1 MENENQNK
9 NKEVNN
15 LSGMIFVGFM
25 FVGIAAGLFF
35 HNTAVGTLAGI
46 GVGFI
51 ASAMYRSE
59 KNK

>member
-1 MENENQNK
+1 MENQNQ
-9 NKEVNN
+9 NKEANKIG
-15 LSGMIFVGFM
+15 GMILVGFL
-25 FVGIAAGLFF
+25 FVGIASGMYFNKVAI
-35 HNTAVGTLAGI
+35 GTLAGM

>member
-1 MENENQNK
+1 MENKNSETNK
-9 NKEVNN
+9 I
-15 LSGMIFVGFM
+15 SGMIFIGFM
-25 FVGIAAGLFF
+25 FVGIAAGMYFN
-35 HNTAVGTLAGI
+35 HTGIGTLAGL

>member
-1 MENENQNK
+1 MENQNK
-9 NKEVNN
+9 EVNK
-15 LSGMIFVGFM
+15 LGGMIFIGFM
-25 FVGIAAGLFF
+25 FVGIAAGLYFK
-35 HNTAVGTLAGI
+35 NVAVGTLAGL

>member
-1 MENENQNK
+1 MENQNQ
-9 NKEVNN
+9 NKEINK
-15 LSGMIFVGFM
+15 LGGMIFVGFM
-25 FVGIAAGLFF
+25 FVGIASGMYFG
-35 HNTAVGTLAGI
+35 HVAVGTLAGM

>member
-1 MENENQNK
+1 MENKNSETNK
-9 NKEVNN
+9 IG
-15 LSGMIFVGFM
+15 GMIFVGFM
-25 FVGIAAGLFF
+25 FVGIAAGMYFGRV
-35 HNTAVGTLAGI
+35 AIGTLAGL

>member
-1 MENENQNK
+1 MENQNK
-9 NKEVNN
+9 EVGKTA
-15 LSGMIFVGFM
+15 GMIFVGFM

-35 HNTAVGTLAGI
+35 HHTAVGTLG
-46 GVGFI
+46 GMGLGFI

>member
-1 MENENQNK
+1 MENKNQEINRTA
-9 NKEVNN
+9 
-15 LSGMIFVGFM
+15 GTIFVGFM

-35 HNTAVGTLAGI
+35 HYVAVGTLAGM